1 MADGVVEVELS
12 LVCELRLALAK
23 VAIVQG
29 LEIFEVGSLSCPE
42 K

>member
-29 LEIFEVGSLSCPE
+29 LEIFEVVSLSCSE